1 MLSFIYRLKNGKTQV
16 RSYYVKRS
24 DLKTYFEGVSQTAAF
39 KKGFFPIYHDAAIQN
54 NLDSVTFSYRN
65 GEQTIQRQNGQL
77 YQEFKQ
83 AYLTDLKQ
91 WDYNLAST
99 KKPIGQVDVS
109 WLQNGKKRKVSYPV
123 YASYT
128 KTVAFLKKNKLYS
141 SKALSVNKQNLIE
154 FYPNQDY

>member
-83 AYLTDLKQ
+83 SYLTDLKQ

-109 WLQNGKKRKVSYPV
+109 WLQNGKNRVVSYPV

-141 SKALSVNKQNLIE
+141 SKALSVNKQNPIE